1 MIAYLTILTVLSAIF
16 IYFAVKEDRNDPITR
31 QVILKRRFEKL
42 LEKTTN
48 EEQDLYMRI
57 FEKITYTHASSYK
70 VSYIGHEISEVKI
83 GWLNIE
89 LVKTTKKY
97 DCIRLTIQ
105 GLEGR
110 DVDVYPPVNQFD
122 LYDILAELVV
132 YKIYFYQKEL
142 EEDRRKEVSAKHQ
155 KDIRKALQA
164 VKSHYGFGCSL

>member
-31 QVILKRRFEKL
+31 QIILKRRFEKL

-48 EEQDLYMRI
+48 EEQDLYRRI
-57 FEKITYTHASSYK
+57 FDKIKYTHASAYR
-70 VSYIGHEISEVKI
+70 VSYIGCEISEVKI
-83 GWLNIE
+83 DWLNIE

-122 LYDILAELVV
+122 IYDIFAEFVV
-132 YKIYFYQKEL
+132 YRIYLYQKEL

-164 VKSHYGFGCSL
+164 ARSHYV